1 MKQYVID
8 EIRPNE
14 RQILKA
20 YLDEHFAD
28 PAMDGIYWIPVE
40 EGLLGPVQAAH
51 EECRPFLFALE
62 LHSDMLSVELL
73 VRTRQRIRC
82 DCIAYATE
90 AQRNWIV
97 DTVDAIFER
106 LKLHS

>member
-8 EIRPNE
+8 EIRPHE
-14 RQILKA
+14 HQTLKT
-20 YLDEHFAD
+20 YLDEHFGD
-28 PAMDGIYWIPVE
+28 PTMDGVYWIPVE
-40 EGLLGPVQAAH
+40 ETLLSPVQSTH
-51 EECRPFLFALE
+51 EGCRPFYFALE
-62 LHSDMLSVELL
+62 LLPDRLAVELL
-73 VRTRQRIRC
+73 VRTRQRMRC

-106 LKLHS
+106 LELHT

>member
-8 EIRPNE
+8 EIRPHE
-14 RQILKA
+14 HQTLKA

-28 PAMDGIYWIPVE
+28 PTMDGVYWIPVE
-40 EGLLGPVQAAH
+40 ETLLGPVQSTH
-51 EECRPFLFALE
+51 DQCRPFYFALE
-62 LHSDMLSVELL
+62 LLPDRLAVELL
-73 VRTRQRIRC
+73 VRTRQRMRC

-90 AQRNWIV
+90 GQRNWIV

-106 LKLHS
+106 LELHT